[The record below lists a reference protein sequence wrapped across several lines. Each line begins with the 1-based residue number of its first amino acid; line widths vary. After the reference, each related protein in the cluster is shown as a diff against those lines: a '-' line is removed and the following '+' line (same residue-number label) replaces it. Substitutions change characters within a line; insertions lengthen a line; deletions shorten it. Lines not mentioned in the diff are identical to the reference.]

1 MKSETIALCFRVALS
16 IVCSAAIGVPVAA
29 AQDAHEEALERDL
42 AVVQKPL
49 FEFGTAS
56 SSVGTIPLEAS
67 VDRRRR
73 IYRIGDRLR
82 IEVRPRQD
90 AYITVLDIGSSG
102 RVAVLFPN
110 YFQRDM
116 KVKARRTVTIPAARS
131 RWTIQVSGPTGVDLI
146 KVIASAQPVTLR
158 ELEELPRTTADAPAP
173 SLGRSAE
180 DVARDLNVVATVHPT
195 LGVRNIL
202 IRIVD

>member
-1 MKSETIALCFRVALS
+1 MNSKTIALCFRVALS
-16 IVCSAAIGVPVAA
+16 IVGSAAIGVPVTA
-29 AQDAHEEALERDL
+29 AQDAQEETLERDL

-49 FEFGTAS
+49 FEFGAAS
-56 SSVGTIPLEAS
+56 SSSGRIALEAS

-73 IYRIGDRLR
+73 TYRIGDRLR

-90 AYITVLDIGSSG
+90 AYITVLDVGSSG

-116 KVKARRTVTIPAARS
+116 KVKARRTVIIPAARS
-131 RWTIQVSGPTGVDLI
+131 RWTIQVNGPTGVDLI
-146 KVIASAQPVTLR
+146 KVIASAQPMTLR
-158 ELEELPRTTADAPAP
+158 EVEELPRTTARSPEP

-180 DVARDLNVVATVHPT
+180 DVARDLNLVAAAHPA
-195 LGVRNIL
+195 LAIRNIL